1 MRSVL
6 NKISKPHIVDFLRM
20 SDKKRWCLPRI
31 RYASIR
37 SKPELCRDIL
47 VKFKVQLKN
56 DLVLFRPLQLSF
68 RFPDRLEYSLQKRVY
83 LVNGEVTDFSVQSR
97 TRPSFSL
104 RKGPVTLHFGSIV
117 GPCSGTI
124 FASW

>member
-1 MRSVL
+1 MRSVAIL

-20 SDKKRWCLPRI
+20 SDKQRWCLPRI

-47 VKFKVQLKN
+47 NKFTVHLKN
-56 DLVLFRPLQLSF
+56 I
-68 RFPDRLEYSLQKRVY
+68 PDRLEYSLQKRRF
-83 LVNGEVTDFSVQSR
+83 LVNGKVADFSVQSR
-97 TRPSFSL
+97 SRPSFSL
-104 RKGPVTLHFGSIV
+104 EKGPVTLHFGSIV
-117 GPCSGTI
+117 GPCNGTV